1 MQRTTGMRI
10 LVIRLLIQ
18 RVLDIQ
24 TPTFSARKP
33 GCCSNREY
41 ELSWRQ
47 NGRFAVISTARLGA
61 TRADASADALTL
73 QRFRKLLTKNIAVLY
88 YHLPFSDNP
97 LSVLYPNPTR
107 LDDLDKLGEDILI
120 SKT

>member
-1 MQRTTGMRI
+1 MRI

-61 TRADASADALTL
+61 TPADASADALTL

-88 YHLPFSDNP
+88 FICRFLT
-97 LSVLYPNPTR
+97 TR
-107 LDDLDKLGEDILI
+107 
-120 SKT
+120 